1 MSIQVPRDIAS
12 RQRYI
17 RPKVADMSI
26 SQKKTFAMYILDDLI
41 NNGKLPEDIYETHL
55 ITKPICHFP
64 NGSIRTAMSWE
75 AIVKS
80 AELHPSPSK
89 VRSIN
94 HGGKWT
100 NPNSKRARE
109 EEEEVKDHAQ

>member
-17 RPKVADMSI
+17 RPKLADMSI

-41 NNGKLPEDIYETHL
+41 NTGQVPADIYETHL
-55 ITKPICHFP
+55 ITKPISNFP
-64 NGSIRTAMSWE
+64 NGAIRTAMTWQ
-75 AIVKS
+75 AIVES
-80 AELHPSPSK
+80 AELHPAPSR
-89 VRSIN
+89 VRSMN
-94 HGGKWT
+94 HGGKWK

-109 EEEEVKDHAQ
+109 EEIIDHE